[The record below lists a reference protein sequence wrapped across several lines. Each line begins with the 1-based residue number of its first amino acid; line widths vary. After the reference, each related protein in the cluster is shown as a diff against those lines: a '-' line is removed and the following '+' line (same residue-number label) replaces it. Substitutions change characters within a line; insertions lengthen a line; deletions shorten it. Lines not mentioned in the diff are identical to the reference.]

1 MTEANAAAPAKQGGF
16 IAFFKDTDEG
26 ENAPRQRWAGSTTFI
41 LAAIGSA
48 IGLGNFWRFPYLT
61 FKWGGGIWFIPYL
74 IALMFLGLPMMM
86 LELSLGQLFQRGD
99 IGVFRGIH
107 PRLYG
112 VGLASVFSAFA
123 INIFYTYLIAI
134 AGCYFFAGFQSPLPW
149 SIQRTSGYQ
158 STFCTEEP
166 VCDNGIYEVDAV
178 TLKPRLHQVDD
189 SGAHKVDTNGAMI
202 FLDDCTT
209 AAVPRVTV
217 NWNKLGYECEAP
229 ARCENSGMYITE
241 EWFRMDLL

>member
-1 MTEANAAAPAKQGGF
+1 MTEKNVEGESKF
-16 IAFFKDTDEG
+16 IKFFKDPDEG
-26 ENAPRQRWAGSTTFI
+26 RDAPRQRWAGAATFV

-74 IALMFLGLPMMM
+74 ISLMLLGLPMML

-134 AGCYFFAGFQSPLPW
+134 AGCYFFASFTSPLPW
-149 SIQRTSGYQ
+149 SI
-158 STFCTEEP
+158 
-166 VCDNGIYEVDAV
+166 
-178 TLKPRLHQVDD
+178 
-189 SGAHKVDTNGAMI
+189 
-202 FLDDCTT
+202 
-209 AAVPRVTV
+209 
-217 NWNKLGYECEAP
+217 
-229 ARCENSGMYITE
+229 
-241 EWFRMDLL
+241 

>member
-1 MTEANAAAPAKQGGF
+1 MTDSKF
-16 IAFFKDTDEG
+16 IAFFKDADEG
-26 ENAPRQRWAGSTTFI
+26 KGAPRQRWAGSTTFI

-74 IALMFLGLPMMM
+74 IALMLLGLPMML

-112 VGLASVFSAFA
+112 VGLSSVFSAFA

-134 AGCYFFAGFQSPLPW
+134 AGCYLFVGIFFPTLPW
-149 SIQRTSGYQ
+149 SIQRTAAYQ
-158 STFCTEEP
+158 STMCSAHTH
-166 VCDNGIYEVDAV
+166 DGINYD
-178 TLKPRLHQVDD
+178 
-189 SGAHKVDTNGAMI
+189 GTNGNP
-202 FLDDCTT
+202 L
-209 AAVPRVTV
+209 
-217 NWNKLGYECEAP
+217 WNAELNRPCEEP
-229 ARCENSGMYITE
+229 ARCEGEMYITQ
-241 EWFRMDLL
+241 EWFNVNLVRNIVITDVPAVDASGNPITEDDGNGN

>member
-1 MTEANAAAPAKQGGF
+1 MSTDSKF
-16 IAFFKDTDEG
+16 IAFFKDPDEG
-26 ENAPRQRWAGSTTFI
+26 RNAPRQRWAGSVTFV

-74 IALMFLGLPMMM
+74 ISLMFLGLPMML

-134 AGCYFFAGFQSPLPW
+134 AGCYFFAGFVNPLPW
-149 SIQRTSGYQ
+149 SIQRTAEYQ
-158 STFCTEEP
+158 AAFC
-166 VCDNGIYEVDAV
+166 AV
-178 TLKPRLHQVDD
+178 NEAQGGKMWD
-189 SGAHKVDTNGAMI
+189 S
-202 FLDDCTT
+202 
-209 AAVPRVTV
+209 
-217 NWNKLGYECEAP
+217 
-229 ARCENSGMYITE
+229 
-241 EWFRMDLL
+241 